1 MLTIQLA
8 LLLLLFSFLFLHV
21 FRYYSHEPFAT
32 TIADITESRVK
43 NEIEQILQYQQLFG
57 FPIECEKGKTSGND
71 TPTKTL
77 CTVPKVDASW
87 LPSEPAVKE
96 CFSILIPIL
105 EATKC
110 DVHGGIATSTQAT
123 ESKNTNK
130 SDTQIDA
137 LQKVKTPTTK
147 HLKK

>member
-8 LLLLLFSFLFLHV
+8 LLLLFSFLFLHV
-21 FRYYSHEPFAT
+21 FSYSSHETFAT

-57 FPIECEKGKTSGND
+57 FPTECEKGKTSGND
-71 TPTKTL
+71 IPTTTV
-77 CTVPKVDASW
+77 CTVPNVDASW
-87 LPSEPAVKE
+87 LPSKPAVKE
-96 CFSILIPIL
+96 CFSVLVPIL

-110 DVHGGIATSTQAT
+110 DVHGGIATSTHT
-123 ESKNTNK
+123 TDSKNTNK
-130 SDTQIDA
+130 NDTQIDA
-137 LQKVKTPTTK
+137 IQKVKIPMTK